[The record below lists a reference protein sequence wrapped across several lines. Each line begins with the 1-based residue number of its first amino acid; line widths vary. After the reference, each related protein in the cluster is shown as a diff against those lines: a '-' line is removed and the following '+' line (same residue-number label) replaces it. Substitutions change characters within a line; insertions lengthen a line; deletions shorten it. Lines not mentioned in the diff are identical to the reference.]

1 MRMECWPCRSPRSA
15 ASRLPGGNAEV
26 SQVPGEV
33 QLLELA
39 EGDFLEAGG
48 QVRRLVSLV
57 DLFRGGAPER
67 NDYLP

>member
-1 MRMECWPCRSPRSA
+1 
-15 ASRLPGGNAEV
+15 LPGGNAEV